1 MDVCRSEPS
10 TVHRQ
15 PSTVINQPTHMQ
27 SFRLSLLLV
36 LALLL
41 GMPAAHAVVVAPAA
55 KGEAVVAPAAEREM
69 TRKEKREYRKA
80 VQKQLKDEIREWGR
94 SGSAD
99 TDTLLLVII
108 AILLPPLAMGIY
120 EGGLTSRFWISLL
133 LTLLFYLPGLIYT
146 LVIILGEQ

>member
-1 MDVCRSEPS
+1 
-10 TVHRQ
+10 
-15 PSTVINQPTHMQ
+15 MQ

-41 GMPAAHAVVVAPAA
+41 GMPAAHAVVVAP
-55 KGEAVVAPAAEREM
+55 GTNGSTVGVVNPNAAAEREM

-80 VQKQLKDEIREWGR
+80 VKKQVRDEIREWRRG
-94 SGSAD
+94 GSAD

>member
-1 MDVCRSEPS
+1 
-10 TVHRQ
+10 
-15 PSTVINQPTHMQ
+15 MQ
-27 SFRLSLLLV
+27 SIRLSLLLV

-41 GMPAAHAVVVAPAA
+41 GMPAAHAVVVAPGAG
-55 KGEAVVAPAAEREM
+55 GEAVGVVSGKAAAAEREM
-69 TRKEKREYRKA
+69 SRKEKREYRKA
-80 VQKQLKDEIREWGR
+80 MRKQIKDEIREWRRG
-94 SGSAD
+94 GSAD